1 MDEKTG
7 ALGLKKGY
15 VTDPQE
21 DGFTQQSLM
30 RKHLTWLS
38 NEWGQYPTC
47 FSTHKLV
54 NPSLMPQFH
63 NSLKPGISQGS
74 CQEKGCFPVPSVG
87 FLPNAISFLKHKCC
101 AMNWSGAPGR
111 FKTRCLYE
119 LVLTLSL
126 LWTALVQRF
135 MPAQAKGDCGGR
147 KSAGGQW
154 DCFISGSADLCSLK
168 ASVKLWPEGGTSYL
182 CPSAVQRQWCTD
194 RPVHLP
200 RPDPGLF
207 MQRGIKSLSEKDL
220 WTRSLQALLLPQ
232 NY

>member
-7 ALGLKKGY
+7 ALGLKTGY

-54 NPSLMPQFH
+54 NPSLMPQFP

-74 CQEKGCFPVPSVG
+74 CQENWCFPVPAVG

-126 LWTALVQRF
+126 LQTALVQRF
-135 MPAQAKGDCGGR
+135 VPAQAKGEWGGEGRALRVSGTASLVAVLVYVVWKHLWNCDLR
-147 KSAGGQW
+147 KGFLPLSQCCTKTVMYRQTCTPSKTW
-154 DCFISGSADLCSLK
+154 S
-168 ASVKLWPEGGTSYL
+168 WPLHAEVY
-182 CPSAVQRQWCTD
+182 
-194 RPVHLP
+194 
-200 RPDPGLF
+200 
-207 MQRGIKSLSEKDL
+207 
-220 WTRSLQALLLPQ
+220 
-232 NY
+232 